1 MAEII
6 DLNINIGANTTDFEG
21 SLIKAQNLL
30 RQFEAALKKA
40 TNVGEI
46 NYLNTQIKN
55 LNGTITS
62 LNQKMNTVGRP
73 TADATNALSNL
84 SRVAQ
89 DAPYGFIGIA
99 NNLNPLLESF
109 QRLSKESGSSTQALK
124 SMAAGL
130 VGPAGIG
137 LALGVVSSLA
147 VTFSDEISAFFKGP
161 TEKLKTFRE
170 ELNKLNQDIYK
181 IVGEAQSN
189 RTIGLNLV
197 NIIAGGDTKQQEE
210 ALKKLKALYSDNKA
224 IKDATIQTDQAYLIH
239 LVNVAAIQEDAAG
252 KEKNSQQVLSAA
264 YAERAKILK
273 EQKNQIGVL
282 KPIVIESAG
291 IGTFGGKFISVES
304 QKATLIN
311 KNKPLLDTL
320 DGIIASAKAKNLELN
335 NTLTGIETTD
345 GKGGNQRDKKDP
357 FAEITK
363 DFDKSLKAQE
373 TLRTKGIIDQ
383 QTYLDNVYKIYEDY
397 IKKLAELDT
406 KQATNKIENLLPKF
420 DKMTLEKNAKEI
432 KDGIKKGL
440 ATFQAP
446 ELEAPPVDPAIE
458 EEKRF
463 NKFLDFIT
471 GHNQKKADLL
481 KQGFDDEKK
490 KIEDLQKSYEDFAYT
505 VSQTVTSSLF
515 SMYDAMQQ
523 GASATQA
530 LGDMFTRLLRQ
541 MAEMVVQAAIFAGI
555 LSLISGGAGAKG
567 GVSFL
572 GAFSKILGIPKM
584 ADGGIATG
592 ATLAMIGEGSESEAV
607 LPLSKLGNIM
617 RGSFNAGSMNST
629 SGNGLSQFV
638 LRGQDL
644 LLSVNRAQ
652 KASNLKGQNI
662 SLA

>member
-1 MAEII
+1 MATDILDI
-6 DLNINIGANTTDFEG
+6 QINIGANTEDLG
-21 SLIKAQNLL
+21 SELQKAENLL
-30 RQFEAALKKA
+30 KKLQSALKRSVD
-40 TNVGEI
+40 VGEI
-46 NYLNTQIKN
+46 DKLTAKIGYVSGAITQLNT
-55 LNGTITS
+55 
-62 LNQKMNTVGRP
+62 KMNSVGRP

-197 NIIAGGDTKQQEE
+197 NIIAGGDTKKQEE
-210 ALKKLKALYSDNKA
+210 ALKKLKSLYSDNAA
-224 IKDATIQTDQAYLIH
+224 IKAATIETDKAFLVH

-252 KEKNSQQVLSAA
+252 KEKNTQQVLSAA
-264 YAERAKILK
+264 YAERAKLLA

-282 KPIVIESAG
+282 KPIITESTG
-291 IGTFGGKFISVES
+291 IGDFGGKVISVES
-304 QKATLIN
+304 QKAALIN

-335 NTLTGIETTD
+335 TTLTGIETPD

-363 DFDKSLKAQE
+363 DFQTSLNAQD
-373 TLRTKGIIDQ
+373 TLRSKSIIDQ
-383 QTYLDNVYKIYEDY
+383 QSYLDNVYKIYEDY
-397 IKKLAELDT
+397 INKLAELNT
-406 KQATNKIENLLPKF
+406 TQATNKIENLLPKF
-420 DKMTLEKNAKEI
+420 DKMTLDKNAKEI

-446 ELEAPPVDPAIE
+446 ELEAPPVDPSIE

-471 GHNQKKADLL
+471 RHNQKKADLL
-481 KQGFDDEKK
+481 KQGLDDEKK
-490 KIEDLQKSYEDFAYT
+490 RIEDLQKSYENFANT
-505 VSQTVTSSLF
+505 ISSNVTGALF
-515 SMYDAMQQ
+515 GMYDAMQE
-523 GASATQA
+523 GLSAGEA
-530 LGDMFTRLLRQ
+530 LGQMFSRLARSI
-541 MAEMVVQAAIFAGI
+541 AESLVQAALFAGI
-555 LSLISGGAGAKG
+555 LSLISGGAAG
-567 GVSFL
+567 GGISFGKAFGKVL
-572 GAFSKILGIPKM
+572 GL
-584 ADGGIATG
+584 ADGGVATG
-592 ATLAMIGEGSESEAV
+592 PTLAMIGEGSESEAV
-607 LPLSKLGNIM
+607 LPLSKLGNMM
-617 RGSFNAGSMNST
+617 RGSFNAGSMNS
-629 SGNGLSQFV
+629 GNGSGLSQFV